1 MTQPIQM
8 ELFGIPVHRYS
19 LSIDNTPLINYS
31 YKLRQQQK
39 SRQLSNNGG
48 WQSEDL
54 SVDTKEIVPLIEAI
68 KHNIL
73 LYIQH
78 CSFKKLEYKL
88 DSMWININ
96 GYKDSN
102 VNHIHPKSVF
112 SGVYYIQTP
121 EDCGDIVFQH
131 PSQHIIYDWNNKVIE
146 ETTSINSSNWWL
158 PSKQGNL
165 YIFPS
170 WLFHYVKPN
179 LNKEQDRISIAFN
192 INV

>member
-121 EDCGDIVFQH
+121 KDCGDIVFQH